1 MDAKAQIA
9 IVEKWSKE
17 HPSNMQKDASIDAKG

>member
-9 IVEKWSKE
+9 MVEKWSKE